1 MNFMRAG
8 PQLGVDASGV
18 SGFTRLCRSASSP
31 SQHSFCTLLR
41 RKYLGRRF
49 YLFNEEYSSYLI
61 QYHTYTFNNILP
73 K

>member
-31 SQHSFCTLLR
+31 SQHSFC
-41 RKYLGRRF
+41 
-49 YLFNEEYSSYLI
+49 NEEYSSYLN
-61 QYHTYTFNNILP
+61 QYLTYTFNNIHSLIRP
-73 K
+73 NFYH